1 MNKIYYSLLILII
14 SQFSFSQKQQNAS
27 VEKSLFGLQIGTLGA
42 WTHNEFKISN
52 EFSLRSEI
60 GINFGMIGG
69 SIHNGTTLISAP
81 SFSLEP
87 RWYYNL
93 VERATKNKNT
103 SKNSADFLTLG
114 VTYFPNVNT
123 PKYNITSQLT
133 FIPKWGIK
141 RTLGDH
147 FTYEAGFGLG
157 YVVFLDKNYTSN
169 KNLIADLHLRLGY
182 TF

>member
-1 MNKIYYSLLILII
+1 MKKTLFLCLIL
-14 SQFSFSQKQQNAS
+14 SLTQVGFSQEKKTSS
-27 VEKSLFGLQIGTLGA
+27 VEKSIFGIQIGTLGVWA
-42 WTHNEFKISN
+42 HNEFKLAN
-52 EFSLRSEI
+52 EFSLRSEL
-60 GINFGMIGG
+60 GVNFGLIGG
-69 SIHNGTTLISAP
+69 EIHNGTTLISAP

-93 VERATKNKNT
+93 SERASKNKNI

-114 VTYFPNVNT
+114 IHYFPGVNSTKFNV
-123 PKYNITSQLT
+123 ISQIS

-147 FTYEAGFGLG
+147 FTYEAGIGLG
-157 YVVFLDKNYTSN
+157 YVKYLDKNYSSN
-169 KNLIADLHLRLGY
+169 KNLIGDLHLRLGY